1 MYNFFFLF
9 SQNQLDFYMQAITNI
24 NRNTVF
30 SKWFYQLW
38 QFSQQLHITTFQYLV
53 HVYFLFAEF
62 FIFVSNYVVAF
73 RYWYRSLSWWSVLCD
88 TFSDPSHIYF
98 LFSNNNW
105 KATFVFHGRPNCK
118 FIKDACLVVYNEN
131 IWTIQCVVNNRLKL

>member
-1 MYNFFFLF
+1 MYQKFFLF
-9 SQNQLDFYMQAITNI
+9 SQNQLDLYKQAITNI

-62 FIFVSNYVVAF
+62 FIFVSNYM
-73 RYWYRSLSWWSVLCD
+73 L
-88 TFSDPSHIYF
+88 
-98 LFSNNNW
+98 
-105 KATFVFHGRPNCK
+105 
-118 FIKDACLVVYNEN
+118 
-131 IWTIQCVVNNRLKL
+131 